1 MLNSVVHNL
10 KTTACY
16 VQREHPSGEDLKDGL
31 GQLRPSEEQRLAKIS
46 GVRLIRW
53 PGTVNRPLRLTCKG
67 ASLRDW
73 HPNARGS
80 SRTQGSQ
87 PPGFCTALLLPPSSW
102 AAAHCWSLLFIS
114 AQGFAGASLPH
125 LPLSPDNFFLFL
137 GSREPL
143 TGLLD
148 DCAGLLVKGHQLIM
162 RW

>member
-67 ASLRDW
+67 ASLKDW

-87 PPGFCTALLLPPSSW
+87 PPGFCTALLRPLSSRPLLT
-102 AAAHCWSLLFIS
+102 AGPCSSLR
-114 AQGFAGASLPH
+114 ASLEPPYLTSLCH
-125 LPLSPDNFFLFL
+125 LTISFC
-137 GSREPL
+137 S
-143 TGLLD
+143 
-148 DCAGLLVKGHQLIM
+148 LVQESL
-162 RW
+162 